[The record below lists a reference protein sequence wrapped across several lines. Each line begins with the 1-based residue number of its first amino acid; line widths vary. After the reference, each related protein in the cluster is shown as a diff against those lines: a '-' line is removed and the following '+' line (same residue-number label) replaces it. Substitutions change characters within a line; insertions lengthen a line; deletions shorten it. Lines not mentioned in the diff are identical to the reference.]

1 MAFCNYGPACL
12 FTARSHASMSGDAEL
27 CAVSQQTARLTVQLT
42 VVQRRRT
49 AILCLPTTK
58 GPALSCVTTHLRPG
72 TLPPHELTTPEWS
85 IQSP

>member
-12 FTARSHASMSGDAEL
+12 FTARSQASMSGAAEL
-27 CAVSQQTARLTVQLT
+27 CPVSQQTARLTLELT
-42 VVQRRRT
+42 VVPRRRT
-49 AILCLPTTK
+49 AILALPTTK

-72 TLPPHELTTPEWS
+72 TLPQHHLTTPEWS